1 MSTDKQ
7 FLPKIEYEIALVL
20 IKKTYD
26 QDLDEN
32 HCSTIAKQVLQLFP
46 ENISEDALEKTLP
59 KLKDIYSE
67 FAPVSIKYLDLINN
81 KKSKEQIEQVKQ
93 KINHILYGTNRRN

>member
-26 QDLDEN
+26 QELDEN

-46 ENISEDALEKTLP
+46 ENIGEDTLEKALP

-67 FAPVSIKYLDLINN
+67 LAPVSIKYLDLINS

-93 KINHILYGTNRRN
+93 KINNILYEANRRN